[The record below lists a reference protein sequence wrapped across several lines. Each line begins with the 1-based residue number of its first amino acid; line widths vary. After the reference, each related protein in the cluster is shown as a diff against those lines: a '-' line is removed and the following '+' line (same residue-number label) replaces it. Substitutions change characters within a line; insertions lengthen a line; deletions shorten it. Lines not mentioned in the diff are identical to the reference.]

1 MSMWEM
7 VIYLVVN
14 FMAINITVRFAEC
27 FLKNNIRK
35 PPGENRW
42 NRYLL
47 AYQ

>member
-14 FMAINITVRFAEC
+14 FMAINITVSRMFFEESYT
-27 FLKNNIRK
+27 K